1 MESEF
6 DAKVPRIL
14 FKHVSR
20 FVDLENYTENYFF
33 FVCLSVYVQNNVTN
47 LCYCILG
54 THILTHLRV
63 SVMILKYI

>member
-20 FVDLENYTENYFF
+20 FVDLENYMENYSLFVF
-33 FVCLSVYVQNNVTN
+33 FVCLFT
-47 LCYCILG
+47 
-54 THILTHLRV
+54 
-63 SVMILKYI
+63 K